1 MVDSRAPQKLL
12 KVSCEYKQPSA
23 VNQSVNTLCV
33 NYELSEGV
41 LNFEELL
48 WLGGGVE
55 QLSPLSS
62 SEEKHGFL
70 VHVTVEGKT
79 LLVSV
84 VFLQIK
90 QN

>member
-48 WLGGGVE
+48 
-55 QLSPLSS
+55 
-62 SEEKHGFL
+62 
-70 VHVTVEGKT
+70 
-79 LLVSV
+79 
-84 VFLQIK
+84 
-90 QN
+90 